1 MACMLKREINLLCVV
16 GALCGLFVSVVV
28 PVVVPVASA
37 ESKPKPSGTKPTVP
51 AHAHPPSAAAGD
63 TNEKTGGVEP
73 AAAEVARRA
82 EVVARFDGG
91 TLTIGDLENEIESQ
105 SPMMRERYVAM
116 DARKALLDKTVRFEL
131 LAREAV
137 RRGYDK
143 NDTVAFA
150 VKQNAVQ
157 TMIRQE
163 FDEKN
168 TAEMVPAEDVKKYYD
183 AHIDE
188 FVRPELRRASQVLVA
203 TEADA
208 TRLLP
213 ETKSADMRT
222 FRELARNKSLDQE
235 SKLRGGD
242 LRYFDAKGRVFDET
256 AAAVDPVLAATTF
269 ALKDVGDTSEPLK
282 VERGY
287 AILKLTGQRA
297 AHEETLADASETI
310 RSRLWRERRQAGIDA
325 LLDWL
330 RAQYK
335 PEIHPELV
343 DAIRFDSSAALPS
356 TTKPVAKPAA
366 AAH

>member
-1 MACMLKREINLLCVV
+1 
-16 GALCGLFVSVVV
+16 
-28 PVVVPVASA
+28 
-37 ESKPKPSGTKPTVP
+37 
-51 AHAHPPSAAAGD
+51 
-63 TNEKTGGVEP
+63 
-73 AAAEVARRA
+73 
-82 EVVARFDGG
+82 
-91 TLTIGDLENEIESQ
+91 
-105 SPMMRERYVAM
+105 M

-325 LLDWL
+325 LLDGL